1 MALGGSAGCCGR
13 CLASALGGTLGH
25 SWPGSE
31 ISLHTPCPSPGCSL
45 PPLAA
50 PCGPCPQL
58 VGMRYLH
65 EVLRPVI
72 SRVFEEKKYMELDP
86 SKMDL
91 NRSR

>member
-1 MALGGSAGCCGR
+1 MSELGAGGR
-13 CLASALGGTLGH
+13 CLASALGCTLSTQGPP
-25 SWPGSE
+25 SSE
-31 ISLHTPCPSPGCSL
+31 ISLHTPCPSPGRSL
-45 PPLAA
+45 PSLAA

-86 SKMDL
+86 CKMDL

>member
-1 MALGGSAGCCGR
+1 MAELGAGGW
-13 CLASALGGTLGH
+13 CLASSSVVTLDVASLALNLTPHGPVP
-25 SWPGSE
+25 PGQ
-31 ISLHTPCPSPGCSL
+31 GSL
-45 PPLAA
+45 PALSR

-86 SKMDL
+86 CKMDL
-91 NRSR
+91 SRAR

>member
-1 MALGGSAGCCGR
+1 MTVAGAWLQPWAAPSDTAGLALKSPC
-13 CLASALGGTLGH
+13 T
-25 SWPGSE
+25 P
-31 ISLHTPCPSPGCSL
+31 PCPSPGCSL
-45 PPLAA
+45 PLLAA

-86 SKMDL
+86 CKMDL

>member
-1 MALGGSAGCCGR
+1 MDTAGLALKSPCTPPAP
-13 CLASALGGTLGH
+13 AQGT
-25 SWPGSE
+25 P
-31 ISLHTPCPSPGCSL
+31 L

-50 PCGPCPQL
+50 PCDPCPQL

-86 SKMDL
+86 CKMDL